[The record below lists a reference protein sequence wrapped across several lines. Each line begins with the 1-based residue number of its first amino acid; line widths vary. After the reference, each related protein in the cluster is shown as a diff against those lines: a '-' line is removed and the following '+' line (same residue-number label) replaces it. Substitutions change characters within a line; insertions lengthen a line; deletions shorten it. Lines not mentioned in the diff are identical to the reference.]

1 MPYILTADTVG
12 LAIGPVSQTA
22 NDVHEALCK
31 AREMYEEGLANV
43 TIADDAGHI
52 IGGDDLM
59 DCITRKKKLTE
70 DLRPA

>member
-22 NDVHEALCK
+22 NDVHDALCK

-52 IGGDDLM
+52 IDGDALL
-59 DCITRKKKLTE
+59 DCITRKKNLTD